1 MKKTLINTDPVK
13 GKSLAVL
20 EHILLLVCLGVVAL
34 RTTIIE
40 GPAMRVPSSPTN
52 LIDPIYSLSLSAI
65 LTLVFIIWL
74 VWSLCSKTFLYRATG
89 IEIGLCVFGVAAVL
103 SGLAASDKRLA
114 ITDIAMMLA
123 PVFAAILLIQ
133 ILDTPAKVKLVLAL
147 IAALGVVCAYQ
158 AAEQF
163 FISNQMTIEQYEQ
176 DPKVLLEPLGIEPGT
191 FKHFLFE
198 HRLYSRGVRGFFTT
212 RNSAG
217 SFLLMA
223 FFASLGLFIEQ
234 LRKRTTRPFTTP
246 LLARGL
252 AAAII
257 VFALILTRSKGA
269 FIGLLLASVV
279 LIIFIR
285 YSNWLIA
292 HKKLILFTCIVVL
305 IAVTY
310 AIASYGLKHNHL
322 PGGNSMLVRWQ
333 YWRAAAQLYADHPV
347 RGVGPGNFAYYYT
360 RYKPPSALESV
371 ADPHNFPLSILTQY
385 GPIGLI
391 GFIAILF
398 VPLWKAS
405 SISFPSSSTKLN
417 QQQQLLRHPTV
428 TFMLAISAVLLLLRP
443 LLMSKTPMD
452 NIDLMIY
459 IVVTQYVAPVAAFVI
474 GFFLLTAPLDLTQT
488 TKKKTHSTSTI
499 TAVCSCAIVAV
510 LIHNLID
517 FAIFEPGVYTVFFA
531 IIACL
536 TAAHHQ
542 HNSIPARTLTP
553 SLPTKAIAVTA
564 LSIFVVAYH
573 YFAWWPVYKSTTNI
587 DKAHHAI
594 SRGQLEQAHGILST
608 ATKDDLLS
616 PAALN
621 LDGRV
626 YLQQYVQS
634 ERKQTAL
641 LKKSELCLLQAIER
655 NRADFKNYER
665 LVTVYDLLGEHQRAY
680 DFVIKAIA
688 LYPGSGRLR
697 FNLAQI
703 AEKLGKADIALVQ
716 YRGAIRIEDS
726 FRRQFQQMYPEK
738 KEIVSRL
745 GQDKYEFALQ
755 RIEKLESN
763 L

>member
-594 SRGQLEQAHGILST
+594 SRGQLEQAHGFLST

>member
-1 MKKTLINTDPVK
+1 MKKTLINTDPQK
-13 GKSLAVL
+13 SKSLVVL
-20 EHILLLVCLGVVAL
+20 EHILLFVCLSIVAL

-40 GPAMRVPSSPTN
+40 GPAMRAPSLPTN
-52 LIDPIYSLSLSAI
+52 LTDPIYSLSLSAI
-65 LTLVFIIWL
+65 LTLAFIIWL
-74 VWSLCSKTFLYRATG
+74 VWSFCSKTFLYRITG
-89 IEIGLCVFGVAAVL
+89 IEIGLCIFGVAAVV

-123 PVFAAILLIQ
+123 PIFAAILLIQ
-133 ILDTPAKVKLVLAL
+133 TLDTPAKIRLAL
-147 IAALGVVCAYQ
+147 TVIAALGVVCAYQ

-176 DPKVLLEPLGIEPGT
+176 DPNVLLKPLGIEPGT

-198 HRLYSRGVRGFFTT
+198 HRLYSRGIRGFFTT

-234 LRKRTTRPFTTP
+234 LRTQRTKSFITH

-252 AAAII
+252 IAAII
-257 VFALILTRSKGA
+257 IFALALTRSKGA
-269 FIGLLLASVV
+269 FIGLLFALVVFIAS
-279 LIIFIR
+279 IR

-292 HKKLILFTCIVVL
+292 HKKLILFTCLVVL
-305 IAVTY
+305 IAATY
-310 AIASYGLKHNHL
+310 AIASYGLKYNRL

-333 YWRAAAQLYADHPV
+333 YWRAAAQMYADHPV

-371 ADPHNFPLSILTQY
+371 ANPHNFPLSVLTQY

-391 GFIAILF
+391 GFMAMIF
-398 VPLWKAS
+398 VPLWNAS
-405 SISFPSSSTKLN
+405 SISLSSPAKKSN
-417 QQQQLLRHPTV
+417 QQRQLLKHPTV

-443 LLMSKTPMD
+443 PLMPKTPME

-474 GFFLLTAPLDLTQT
+474 GFFLLTVPLDLTQT
-488 TKKKTHSTSTI
+488 TKQKTHSTSTLTI
-499 TAVCSCAIVAV
+499 VCCCAIVAV

-517 FAIFEPGVYTVFFA
+517 FAIFEPGVYTAFFA
-531 IIACL
+531 ITACL
-536 TAAHHQ
+536 IAAHHQ
-542 HNSIPARTLTP
+542 HNSIPTRALTP
-553 SLPTKAIAVTA
+553 SLPTKAITVTA
-564 LSIFVVAYH
+564 LSIFVIAYF
-573 YFAWWPVYKSTTNI
+573 YFAWWPVYKNTTNI
-587 DKAHHAI
+587 KKAHHAI
-594 SRGQLEQAHGILST
+594 SHGQLEQAHGLLSI
-608 ATKDDLLS
+608 AVKEDSLS

-621 LDGRV
+621 LNGRV
-626 YLQQYVQS
+626 YLQQYIQT

-641 LKKSELCLLQAIER
+641 LKKSELCFLQAIER

-665 LVTVYDLLGEHQRAY
+665 LATVYDLLSEHHKAY
-680 DFVIKAIA
+680 EVSLKAIK

-697 FNLAQI
+697 FSFAQI

-726 FRRQFQQMYPEK
+726 FRRHFQQMYPDK

-745 GQDKYEFALQ
+745 GKDKYEFALQ